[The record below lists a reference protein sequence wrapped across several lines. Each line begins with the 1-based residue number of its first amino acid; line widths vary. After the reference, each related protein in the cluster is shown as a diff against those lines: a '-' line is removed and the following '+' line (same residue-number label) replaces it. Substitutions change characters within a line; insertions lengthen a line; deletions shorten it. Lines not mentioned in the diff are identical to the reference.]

1 MKTKALLE
9 LCRDSGAATPQTAC
23 SSIVVLA
30 VLLSLL
36 LRRLR
41 QSQGVPERRE
51 GRGLMGRVMGK
62 GKATAELSGICDTQ
76 LELMKMNTLGVV
88 PNYTEN
94 SKMEGWGRS

>member
-1 MKTKALLE
+1 MNVKASLE
-9 LCRDSGAATPQTAC
+9 LCRDSEPAAPQTAC

-41 QSQGVPERRE
+41 QSRAVPERRE
-51 GRGLMGRVMGK
+51 SRGLMGRVTGK
-62 GKATAELSGICDTQ
+62 GEARADLSGICDTQ
-76 LELMKMNTLGVV
+76 LELMKMKTLGVV

-94 SKMEGWGRS
+94 SKIESWGHG